1 MTMIIKKH
9 LSTNN
14 KTAGR
19 NTCEYIIAHH
29 TATGEGSID
38 GVLKTLTVSKSPHA
52 VSCHYVIDTTGT
64 LYKIWEDTDILWHAW
79 ESSWMGRNGM
89 NQYSIGIE
97 VIWPLKNG
105 WFTDRQRSV
114 FKELVL
120 ELSALHNID
129 SDRLLRHK
137 DISPGRKIDIL
148 DTFWNWQ
155 FATWQEYKSNLF
167 NMEPQMPLEDLATI
181 WKTNVP
187 IKQRKFNDYSLDTR
201 VKYLIDIGK

>member
-1 MTMIIKKH
+1 MIIKKH
-9 LSTNN
+9 LTTFN
-14 KTAGR
+14 KTPWR

-29 TATGEGSID
+29 TATGEGSIEW
-38 GVLKTLTVSKSPHA
+38 VLKTLTVSKAPRA
-52 VSCHYVIDTTGT
+52 VSCHYVIDTTGS
-64 LYKIWEDTDILWHAW
+64 LYKIGEDTDILWHAW

-105 WFTDRQRSV
+105 GFTDRQRAV

-137 DISPGRKIDIL
+137 DISPWRKIDIL

-155 FATWQEYKSNLF
+155 FSSWQEYKSNLY
-167 NMEPQMPLEDLATI
+167 NMEPQMPLSDLEEI
-181 WKTNVP
+181 WKT
-187 IKQRKFNDYSLDTR
+187 KKTRKFKDYSLDTR
-201 VKYLIDIGK
+201 IKMLIDLGHGK